1 MIKWKDKRRYWHY
14 EGGYNLIMNPPKFP
28 RLVGVLLA
36 LVVLSSCSNTDTQT
50 ASPVEV
56 QPTIEEQAPPPS
68 VVTTQQYIAPLT
80 GLPIEAAATL
90 RPIAVMVN
98 NAPQARPQS
107 GLTQADIVYE
117 VLAEGG
123 ITRLVAIFQSHNGVV
138 TVGPVRSIRPYLIE
152 LGESYNGLLVHAGGS
167 TDAYSIIQKQ
177 HKEDLDEIGNAGT
190 SFWRDKSRKAPH
202 NLYTNMEKLRA
213 GADRL
218 KYKKEVTIPS
228 YTFRKKEELISGE
241 NANKIDI
248 RFLLKGYKVS
258 YQYDAT
264 SQMYKR
270 SINDSA
276 HVDLNNNEQLQ
287 AANVMVMGADHKV
300 LDDVGRLSVNVNA
313 GGEAMLFQRGV
324 MIKGNWIHKKDDV
337 IRFVKDGNE
346 VPFVPGTTY
355 INIVPNTPTFDSHIK
370 VTNVE

>member
-1 MIKWKDKRRYWHY
+1 
-14 EGGYNLIMNPPKFP
+14 MNPPKFS
-28 RLVGVLLA
+28 RLMGGMLA
-36 LVVLSSCSNTDTQT
+36 LLLLSSCNNDDTQKAEIVT
-50 ASPVEV
+50 PVDV
-56 QPTIEEQAPPPS
+56 PTITEEQTPEPLEVAS
-68 VVTTQQYIAPLT
+68 LLYTAPLT
-80 GLPIEAAATL
+80 GLPVELVSTL

-123 ITRLVAIFQSHNGVV
+123 VTRFVAIYQSHNEVV

-167 TDAYSIIQKQ
+167 QAAYSIIQKQ
-177 HKEDLDEIGNAGT
+177 GKEDLDEIGNAGA

-202 NLYTNMEKLRA
+202 NLYTDVEKLRA
-213 GADRL
+213 GADKL
-218 KYKKEVTIPS
+218 KYKTEVTIPS
-228 YTFRKKEELISGE
+228 YPFRTNDELISGE

-248 RFLLKGYKVS
+248 SFLLKGYKVS
-258 YQYDAT
+258 YQYDTA

-270 SINDSA
+270 SINDSP
-276 HVDLNNNEQLQ
+276 HIDLNNNEQLQ
-287 AANVMVMGADHKV
+287 AANVIVMGADHKV
-300 LDDVGRLSVNVNA
+300 LDDVGRLSVDLES

-324 MIKGNWIHKKDDV
+324 MIKGNWIHKADDV
-337 IRFVKDGNE
+337 IRFVKDGIE

-355 INIVPNTPTFDSHIK
+355 INIVPNEPTFDSHVT
-370 VTNVE
+370 VTNAE